1 MDGNQF
7 VLLTCLLG
15 QIENYNTMIIPPIK
29 GEILLMCEILKCGH
43 VQKVLQMPQK
53 IRGQVLRIHCVI
65 HTSRGMYKHTN
76 PSVTRRTESHDQAK
90 VTKGN
95 GADFFRTAHRMD
107 TCIKKAN
114 YFQRSF
120 WHWEILFVK
129 HWDLRFYII
138 VNHLLQKIFLFVL
151 LKFHSDTVH
160 LYDTSE
166 EIHTT
171 GLSHKK
177 ICWDF

>member
-90 VTKGN
+90 VTKGK

-120 WHWEILFVK
+120 N
-129 HWDLRFYII
+129 II
-138 VNHLLQKIFLFVL
+138 VNLKNVTFNSAFVL
-151 LKFHSDTVH
+151 LREVLTDRLMT
-160 LYDTSE
+160 DN
-166 EIHTT
+166 
-171 GLSHKK
+171 HK
-177 ICWDF
+177 